1 MDADNL
7 SGRDM
12 AEASGMNEVEEI
24 ESAKQKETGDKPE
37 TEIRGKATYASM
49 IVNTFRARKMLN
61 TGCGIND
68 DEIVVFEEDYVIDKL
83 CVFPTIRFSEKV
95 HDQIDKNMRN
105 VIIVRLLG
113 RMIGYKA
120 LLNRIKALWKPIGEI
135 QLIDLENNYFLVK
148 FADED
153 DYTKVTEGSWTIY
166 GSYLT
171 VQPWS

>member
-7 SGRDM
+7 LERDM

-24 ESAKQKETGDKPE
+24 ESAIQKETGDKPE
-37 TEIRGKATYASM
+37 IEIRGKATYASM
-49 IVNTFRARKMLN
+49 VANTSRARKTLN

-68 DEIVVFEEDYVIDKL
+68 DEIVVLDEDYVIDKSGA
-83 CVFPTIRFSEKV
+83 FPTIKFSEKV

-120 LLNRIKALWKPIGEI
+120 LLNRIQALWKPIGEI

-153 DYTKVTEGSWTIY
+153 DYTKVLTEG
-166 GSYLT
+166 
-171 VQPWS
+171 P